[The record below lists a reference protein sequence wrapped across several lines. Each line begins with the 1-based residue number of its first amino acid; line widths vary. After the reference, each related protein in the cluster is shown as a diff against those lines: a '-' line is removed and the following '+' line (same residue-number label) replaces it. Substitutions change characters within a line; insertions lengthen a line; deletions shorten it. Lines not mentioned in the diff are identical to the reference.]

1 VSITRSYAYD
11 ATPNAMM
18 QSSPCSSSLASENNY
33 KFTGKERDAE
43 SGLDNFDFR
52 YYSSSLGRFMKPD
65 QPLLWWDQNDPQ
77 TLNLYS
83 YVRNNPLSGIDPD
96 GHDCVYLNDAGNGV
110 ESIDH
115 NSSAGECTGNNNG
128 GYWVPGYV
136 ANSSWVTSIDSENGA
151 IGAYSASGGSFSF
164 TASTN
169 NAYGVD
175 FTSVK
180 LPSDREI
187 MADMIPGGRGM
198 LAFNNWAGRA
208 LPIVNAYSFF
218 LFMKAGGEG
227 EGAEEEGAGEAGE
240 GAAEIP
246 GHPFTGPNAA
256 RDAFKHLEKYSGVDP
271 IVASERLHQIKEAAG
286 LGPADN
292 AIIGRTGDVYNPY
305 TGERIGSLTQPQ

>member
-1 VSITRSYAYD
+1 MLTTQGHSAMTERAACSFSVASRSH
-11 ATPNAMM
+11 
-18 QSSPCSSSLASENNY
+18 Y
-33 KFTGKERDAE
+33 KFTGKERDSE

-115 NSSAGECTGNNNG
+115 NSSAGECTGENNG

-151 IGAYSASGGSFSF
+151 IGAYGQQGGSFSW

-208 LPIVNAYSFF
+208 LPILDAYSFF
-218 LFMKAGGEG
+218 LFMKAGGGEA
-227 EGAEEEGAGEAGE
+227 EGAEEGGAEE